1 VTNHVIQDMHV
12 AEVQNQTWNI
22 FKSYSQLYPGDVID
36 RCDLTKTPDMNA
48 HLEPIL

>member
-1 VTNHVIQDMHV
+1 MPSGYITLYHF
-12 AEVQNQTWNI
+12 EEI